1 MASIQHR
8 GNKYYV
14 VVSEKNYETFEY
26 EPKWIPFDTELEAL
40 QYRQR
45 IEEEEQKAA
54 QGKSKV
60 IVTNATRTVEDL
72 IWQYVR
78 LVGKEKWGFSTY
90 KNYLSRV
97 NAYIIP
103 YIGNVR
109 LWECNGI
116 TMDEY
121 FAKLRGMN
129 AVVQKGRQPQKIG
142 NRTMMEIHKFLKA
155 MFNQAIDWDMMDKN
169 PCRKV
174 NSTIPKHSPQKRPCW
189 SRETFLEAIKHVEQ
203 DEDYLL
209 LVGMLIAVGTTM
221 REGEICGLQWD
232 RCHITEEDVGSAE
245 CRVYVDR
252 ILRRVDKDDLER
264 KANTVKFIFPSTF
277 VSAKSTLVLKEP
289 KSEASTRVIWLPS
302 TVAHYMNKL
311 REQQEKQKA
320 FLGADYKDYG
330 LVIAMEDGRPLEGS
344 VLNDH
349 LQIIIKK
356 YELPLV
362 TFHSLRHTSTTYK
375 LKISGGD
382 VKSVQG
388 DTGHADAK
396 LVMDTYAEILD
407 ADRKIGAQHFEE
419 QFFQGERKVEPALIA
434 PNQQVDSS
442 VSANDLVDL
451 LGLLTANPEL
461 LQLIKSQASALQRTT
476 P

>member
-8 GNKYYV
+8 GNKHYV

-26 EPKWIPFDTELEAL
+26 EPKWIPFDTELEAI
-40 QYRQR
+40 QYQKH
-45 IEEEEQKAA
+45 IEAEEKKASN
-54 QGKSKV
+54 GKSKTV
-60 IVTNATRTVEDL
+60 TTNATRTVEDL
-72 IWQYVR
+72 VWQYVR
-78 LVGKEKWGFSTY
+78 LVGKEKWGFTTY
-90 KNYLSRV
+90 KNYLSRI

-103 YIGNVR
+103 YIGGLR
-109 LWECNGI
+109 LWECSGI
-116 TMDEY
+116 LMDEY
-121 FAKLRGMN
+121 FAKLREMN
-129 AVVQKGRQPQKIG
+129 AVVQKGKKPQRIG
-142 NRTMMEIHKFLKA
+142 NRTMIEIHKFLKA

-174 NSTIPKHSPQKRPCW
+174 NSTIPKHTSQKRPCW
-189 SRETFLEAIKHVEQ
+189 SRETFLEAIKLVEQ
-203 DEDYLL
+203 EEDYLL

-232 RCHITEEDVGSAE
+232 RCHITEEDVRSAE

-264 KANTVKFIFPSTF
+264 KADTVKFIFPSMF
-277 VSAKSTLVLKEP
+277 ISAQSTLVLKEP
-289 KSEASTRVIWLPS
+289 KSESSTRVIWLPS
-302 TVAHYMNKL
+302 TVAKYMNKL
-311 REQQEKQKA
+311 KEQQEQQKA
-320 FLGADYKDYG
+320 FLGADYRDYD

-356 YELPLV
+356 YGLPPV

-382 VKSVQG
+382 IKSVQG

-407 ADRKIGAQHFEE
+407 GDRKIGAQHFEE
-419 QFFQGERKVEPALIA
+419 QFFQGERNAEPPLLT
-434 PNQQVDSS
+434 PNQNVVPAIST
-442 VSANDLVDL
+442 NDIVEL
-451 LGLLTANPEL
+451 LGLLTSNPEL
-461 LQLIKSQASALQRTT
+461 LNLIKSQTLEKQTSN
-476 P
+476 